1 MEIKW
6 FIMIMEMYSILVQ
19 YTLYYLSLHLIIID
33 ISGAFIY
40 FHCYFSLLNNMD
52 VITNI
57 NANTE
62 TVIY

>member
-1 MEIKW
+1 MH
-6 FIMIMEMYSILVQ
+6 FFC
-19 YTLYYLSLHLIIID
+19 LHL
-33 ISGAFIY
+33 Y
-40 FHCYFSLLNNMD
+40 LKRNNAG

>member
-1 MEIKW
+1 MEIKR
-6 FIMIMEMYSILVQ
+6 FIMIMEMYSCVLVQ
-19 YTLYYLSLHLIIID
+19 CTLHYLSLHLIIID

-40 FHCYFSLLNNMD
+40 FHCYLKRNNTD

-62 TVIY
+62 TVID

>member
-1 MEIKW
+1 
-6 FIMIMEMYSILVQ
+6 MYSCVLVQ
-19 YTLYYLSLHLIIID
+19 CTLHYLSLHLIIID

-40 FHCYFSLLNNMD
+40 FHCYLKRNNTD

-62 TVIY
+62 TVID